1 MQEDETRRTWSEHSR
16 YFHDSH
22 VRSSHQERWTSPKLF
37 QESMDAF
44 HGRTQQ
50 EQKKIRLEQRQE
62 KLRQLFFQETELY
75 EAELR
80 ELSSDKWTSMKE
92 RAEGLKSQREQER
105 KKVSEEKLH
114 EHKRL
119 NCREL
124 RELQSKEMEQAMHR
138 DWEEQVRHK
147 EEVLEAARREKALYE
162 ERLEAERLAALQLEQ
177 EMAVKQKLQGR
188 IHSEVLQKQ
197 IEELRARE
205 EEAALWEHRQ
215 AQLFKEQAAL
225 EEAREERRKL
235 EAEQQRVELSRVL
248 KRQYKAQLRRK
259 SQQIQESLEL
269 DLKILE
275 DLAEKEREQQELQT
289 ARRMKARDDMEEMR
303 KLVEQQLK
311 LEKEKEAEMDVLYQ
325 EEAARMWEKREA
337 EWRRETSARQKLMNE
352 VLQEREQQIEDRL
365 DVAKSKQLETIQLRE
380 ELLREME
387 IFSKMEAESK
397 TRREQRERERQ
408 EELQAQITERR
419 EGQREAQLRHEREL
433 EEQRLAEEEHRLFLK
448 REQEQILAKGYKPQF
463 VKQRHVWN

>member
-37 QESMDAF
+37 QDSMDAF
-44 HGRTQQ
+44 HSRTKQ

-62 KLRQLFFQETELY
+62 KLRQLFFQERELY
-75 EAELR
+75 EGELR
-80 ELSSDKWTSMKE
+80 DLSGDKWTSMKE
-92 RAEGLKSQREQER
+92 RTEGLKSQREQER
-105 KKVSEEKLH
+105 KKVSEEKMH

-124 RELQSKEMEQAMHR
+124 RELQSKEMEQAMHK
-138 DWEEQVRHK
+138 DWEEQVRLK
-147 EEVLEAARREKALYE
+147 EEALEAARREKAMYE
-162 ERLEAERLAALQLEQ
+162 EKLEAERLAALQLEQ
-177 EMAVKQKLQGR
+177 EMVEKQKLQGR
-188 IHSEVLQKQ
+188 IHGEVLQKQ
-197 IEELRARE
+197 IDELRARE
-205 EEAALWEHRQ
+205 EEAAIWEHRQ
-215 AQLFKEQAAL
+215 AQLMKEQAAL

-235 EAEQQRVELSRVL
+235 EAEQQRVELSRIL

-269 DLKILE
+269 DLRILE

-289 ARRMKARDDMEEMR
+289 ARRMKARNDMEEMR

-337 EWRRETSARQKLMNE
+337 EWRRESSARQKKSIHSQNWQISNDTLMGTPS
-352 VLQEREQQIEDRL
+352 RE
-365 DVAKSKQLETIQLRE
+365 AKH
-380 ELLREME
+380 
-387 IFSKMEAESK
+387 IFS
-397 TRREQRERERQ
+397 
-408 EELQAQITERR
+408 
-419 EGQREAQLRHEREL
+419 
-433 EEQRLAEEEHRLFLK
+433 
-448 REQEQILAKGYKPQF
+448 
-463 VKQRHVWN
+463 N